1 MSEALAPGSWPRGNW
16 HGFIDRR
23 LTSGMNEIKVVLA
36 NSSHLLQDMLGRTL
50 QKIEGLKVV
59 QGTHSLS
66 QVKPLLKQED
76 ADWLILGLEQDSQIP
91 DFVKQLIEKDNGL
104 SVLAISKS
112 GDTIRVRAKDLGSVE
127 YQGTGLQEFTQLLVG
142 KLENQL

>member
-1 MSEALAPGSWPRGNW
+1 
-16 HGFIDRR
+16 
-23 LTSGMNEIKVVLA
+23 MNEIKVVLA